1 MDVLSAKGFRGTWKT
16 TVATAERE
24 WMVKTMS
31 DMAMK
36 YEDWLRGC
44 VHHDGRKGNVYLP
57 CDMVLAIA
65 DWIEAHR
72 DVAPVRHG
80 RWNPHP
86 IMGYKEWDVC
96 SECGIGVKRREYGVG
111 DDGREWVE
119 EYQYVFCPNCG
130 AKMDGGGEE

>member
-1 MDVLSAKGFRGTWKT
+1 MIGIAVLGKG
-16 TVATAERE
+16 
-24 WMVKTMS
+24 KTMS

-57 CDMVLAIA
+57 CDTVLAIA

-80 RWNPHP
+80 RWEVIDAEEPRRY
-86 IMGYKEWDVC
+86 GC
-96 SECGIGVKRREYGVG
+96 SECKRLSWHMENY
-111 DDGREWVE
+111 
-119 EYQYVFCPNCG
+119 CPNCG
-130 AKMDGGGEE
+130 AKMDEDTEY

>member
-1 MDVLSAKGFRGTWKT
+1 M
-16 TVATAERE
+16 
-24 WMVKTMS
+24 MS

-80 RWNPHP
+80 RWVVIDAEEPRRY
-86 IMGYKEWDVC
+86 GC
-96 SECGIGVKRREYGVG
+96 SECKRLSWNMENYCG
-111 DDGREWVE
+111 
-119 EYQYVFCPNCG
+119 NCG
-130 AKMDGGGEE
+130 ARMDEEKDGE

>member
-1 MDVLSAKGFRGTWKT
+1 
-16 TVATAERE
+16 
-24 WMVKTMS
+24 MVKTMS

-72 DVAPVRHG
+72 DVAPIRRGH
-80 RWNPHP
+80 W
-86 IMGYKEWDVC
+86 IYDCCDIVC
-96 SECGIGVKRREYGVG
+96 SECGTAFSDEICYMMRSNTSYHEPKYCL
-111 DDGREWVE
+111 W
-119 EYQYVFCPNCG
+119 CG
-130 AKMDGGGEE
+130 AEMSEDTEY